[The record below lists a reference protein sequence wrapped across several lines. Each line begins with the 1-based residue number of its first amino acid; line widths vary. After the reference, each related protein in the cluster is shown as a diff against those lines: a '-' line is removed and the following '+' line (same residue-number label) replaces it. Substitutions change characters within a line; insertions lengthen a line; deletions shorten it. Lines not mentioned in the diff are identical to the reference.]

1 MSDEEVPKKRPAE
14 PESAADPP
22 PDPAGRDAPG
32 DELPAHEEAATKP
45 LPAAAAPARPP
56 LWRRIV
62 VIVLIVV
69 ATLLAP
75 LVVITTWVNR
85 DIANTD
91 GYVRT
96 VAPLSSNPAVQN
108 ALSAALV
115 NGLWTRVNV
124 DQQIAGALPSWAQP
138 FAAPL
143 GDQLKTYA
151 NRAAHALVTS
161 DQFSRLW
168 EQANRVG
175 HAKVKAAL
183 LGNQGGAVTTT
194 NGVVSLDLSPVAERL
209 KSALDNR
216 GVHVLDSVVTP
227 GGGPSFVLFKSATL
241 AKIQKIVNFLHKVFI
256 ALPLLLIAAWA
267 GAIAVSTRRRR
278 TVLQLGFALA
288 VAMVVTLVA
297 FQLARGAYL
306 NAVSSPQLPRDAATA
321 IFDQLLGGLKAG
333 ARTVFVI
340 GIVVWLGALIMGPAR
355 WAVAVRGA
363 FSRMFRS
370 AGTRAE
376 ATGLDLGPV
385 GGWVGD
391 HRRVL
396 QLAGVVIA
404 IVVLMFWGTPG
415 VAGVIWTV
423 VVLLV
428 YLAVVEFV
436 GWLTPPRAVDSTGE
450 RAA

>member
-1 MSDEEVPKKRPAE
+1 MSDEEVPKKPAAK

-22 PDPAGRDAPG
+22 PDPVGTDASG
-32 DELPAHEEAATKP
+32 NEQPAEGEAATKP
-45 LPAAAAPARPP
+45 LPAAAARARPP

-108 ALSAALV
+108 AVSAALV

-143 GDQLKTYA
+143 GDQLKAYA
-151 NRAAHALVTS
+151 YRATHAIVTS

-183 LGNQGGAVTTT
+183 LGNQGGLVTTKEGEVT
-194 NGVVSLDLSPVAERL
+194 LDLSPVAERL

-216 GVHVLDSVVTP
+216 GVHVLDSAVTP
-227 GGGPSFVLFKSATL
+227 GGGPTFVLFRSETL
-241 AKIQKIVNFLHKVFI
+241 AKIQKIVNFLHKIFI
-256 ALPLLLIAAWA
+256 ILPILLVAAWA
-267 GAIAVSTRRRR
+267 GAIALSARRRR

-297 FQLARGAYL
+297 FQLARNAYL
-306 NAVSSPQLPRDAATA
+306 NSVSSPQLPRDAATA
-321 IFDQLLGGLKAG
+321 IFDTLLGGLKAG

-340 GIVVWLGALIMGPAR
+340 GIVIWLGALIMGPAR
-355 WAVAVRGA
+355 WAVAVRDA
-363 FSRMFRS
+363 FSRVFRS

-376 ATGLDLGPV
+376 AKGLDLGPV

-396 QLAGVVIA
+396 QIVGLVVA

-415 VAGVIWTV
+415 VAGVLWTV

-436 GWLTPPRAVDSTGE
+436 GWLTPPGELESTEE